1 MPGLSPKLPVTRDP
15 DDGFSLTKTYKELAT
30 QNFKNLMLTSPG
42 ERIMDPNFGVG
53 LRKYLFQP
61 MSVFTFDDIAERI
74 HQQVDTYMPFLKII
88 DIFFDTPSGEEF
100 DNSLGVRIEYFITP
114 LNTFSTLDLVYN
126 GAMSD
131 SLG

>member
-15 DDGFSLTKTYKELAT
+15 SDGFSLTKTYKELAT

-42 ERIMDPNFGVG
+42 ERMMDPNFGVG
-53 LRKYLFQP
+53 LRRYLFQP
-61 MSVFTFDDIAERI
+61 MSVFTFDDITERI

-88 DIFFDTPSGEEF
+88 DIFFDTPPGEEF

-114 LNTFSTLDLVYN
+114 LNTLSTLDLVYN

>member
-88 DIFFDTPSGEEF
+88 DIFFDTPTGEEF

-114 LNTFSTLDLVYN
+114 LNTLSTLDLVYN

>member
-1 MPGLSPKLPVTRDP
+1 
-15 DDGFSLTKTYKELAT
+15 
-30 QNFKNLMLTSPG
+30 
-42 ERIMDPNFGVG
+42 MDPNFGVG
-53 LRKYLFQP
+53 LRRYLFQP
-61 MSVFTFDDIAERI
+61 MSVFTFDDITERI

-88 DIFFDTPSGEEF
+88 DIFFDTPPGEEF

-114 LNTFSTLDLVYN
+114 LNTLSTLDLVYN

>member
-15 DDGFSLTKTYKELAT
+15 DDGFSLTKTYKELAM
-30 QNFKNLMLTSPG
+30 QNFKNLVLTSPG
-42 ERIMDPNFGVG
+42 ERIMDPEFGVG
-53 LRKYLFQP
+53 LKRYLFQP
-61 MSVFTFDDIAERI
+61 ISQFTFDDIAERI

-100 DNSLGVRIEYFITP
+100 ENSLGVRIEYFITP
-114 LNTFSTLDLVYN
+114 INTFSTLDLVYDGN
-126 GAMSD
+126 ISD